1 VEIVRI
7 AEIMKRIFAVLVLM
21 TALTFPASAAY
32 AQYVSPTPT
41 EVAPSDTQQA
51 VAPPQ
56 VGGQRFDRGLPVT
69 GGDVLLFAVIGAGAV
84 AAGAAVRYSS
94 RDRRRA

>member
-1 VEIVRI
+1 
-7 AEIMKRIFAVLVLM
+7 MKRIFAVIILTTALVL
-21 TALTFPASAAY
+21 PASVAY
-32 AQYVSPTPT
+32 AQYVSPTPP
-41 EVAPSDTQQA
+41 EVAPSDTQPA
-51 VAPPQ
+51 AAPPR
-56 VGGQRFDRGLPVT
+56 VEGQRFDRGLPVT